1 MRHGQAVQQAE
12 ATALP
17 LRVGDHVFGA
27 LVLGGRQVHT
37 TQLSDLQQLVDEQ
50 ALRLDTALLFSDVSA
65 IATTEE
71 RNRLARDI
79 HDGIAQEVVSLGY
92 LADEIAE
99 CDDPAVQRSA
109 DDLRDE
115 ISRVVSELR
124 FSIFD
129 LRHDVDEA
137 GSFSGALAEYIR
149 EIGTRSDLR
158 VHLLLDERGPR
169 LPRRTEAELLRIAQE
184 AIGNVRKHARAVNLW
199 VTLTTND
206 TELCLVVED
215 DGVGAAAPRTG
226 HYGLHTMRERAERIN
241 ADLTLGPRA
250 DGGTTVTLRSRLRTT
265 LTTKDG
271 DLHDDKR
278 LARR

>member
-1 MRHGQAVQQAE
+1 MR
-12 ATALP
+12 
-17 LRVGDHVFGA
+17 R
-27 LVLGGRQVHT
+27 
-37 TQLSDLQQLVDEQ
+37 
-50 ALRLDTALLFSDVSA
+50 
-65 IATTEE
+65 
-71 RNRLARDI
+71 
-79 HDGIAQEVVSLGY
+79 
-92 LADEIAE
+92 
-99 CDDPAVQRSA
+99 PAVQRSA

-241 ADLTLGPRA
+241 ADLTLCPRA